1 MDWLECFRR
10 CPRWALTA
18 WIILISAVVVRVA
31 VAPPLS
37 GTVVPI
43 YLKAGERW
51 CAGENIYAAFWP
63 LDIYRNP
70 PGVAAFFAPWSILP
84 EKTAGILWRLLGVA
98 LYLSGLAA
106 WLRDKP
112 QSLGLVIFASAV
124 LIIPSFNN
132 GQVNVLIVGCL
143 LLATANLNR
152 ERWLTAAAWVV
163 FASFFKLYPLAV
175 GLLFCAARP
184 RFTFRLLPL
193 FVLSMILPFA
203 FQRPEYVW
211 QMHRAFVDFLELE
224 GRYRLMLDR
233 PPWDW
238 TIVPRVWLD
247 IRVPA
252 EITKLVSAFAGLIFA
267 GLVAHVRRNQ
277 PEKVLVLAFHL
288 GCIWMTLFGPATE
301 NSTYTLIAP
310 TVALLLLNPHR
321 ASVWA
326 VFVLV
331 TLPILRGLFP
341 SSDVLPFRTAQPIGT
356 ALLLGIVVQEVMIT
370 NQRKT
375 KLKVC
380 AVQHQRIDSIPVT
393 IHGSLRT
400 NSV

>member
-1 MDWLECFRR
+1 MDCFERIR
-10 CPRWALTA
+10 QCPRWALTA
-18 WIILISAVVVRVA
+18 WIVLISAVVIRVA

-84 EKTAGILWRLLGVA
+84 EKTAGILWRLLGIA
-98 LYLSGLAA
+98 LYISGLAA
-106 WLRDKP
+106 WLRDKQ
-112 QSLGLVIFASAV
+112 QSLGLVIFASAFLV
-124 LIIPSFNN
+124 IPSFNN

-175 GLLFCAARP
+175 GLLFCVARP
-184 RFTFRLLPL
+184 RFTLRLLPL
-193 FVLSMILPFA
+193 FALSMILPFA
-203 FQRPEYVW
+203 LQRPEYVW
-211 QMHRAFVDFLELE
+211 QMHHAFVDFLELE

-247 IRVPA
+247 VRIPA
-252 EITKLVSAFAGLIFA
+252 EFTKFVSAIAGLIFA
-267 GLVAHVRRNQ
+267 GLVAHARRQQ
-277 PEKVLVLAFHL
+277 PDQALVMGFHL

-310 TVALLLLNPHR
+310 TVAMLLLNPHR
-321 ASVWA
+321 AITWV
-326 VFVLV
+326 VLILV

-341 SSDVLPFRTAQPIGT
+341 SSDVMPLRTAQPIGT
-356 ALLLGIVVQEVMIT
+356 ALLLVISVREVMIKNKSRT
-370 NQRKT
+370 NKT
-375 KLKVC
+375 VTVV
-380 AVQHQRIDSIPVT
+380 AHQRIDSIPVT
-393 IHGSLRT
+393 SPGLT
-400 NSV
+400 KMNSV